1 MADYS
6 WFNKRRQRSIDQLRP
21 WSNNPRLNPEEQHV
35 SLRDYIEDIIQE
47 DGDKKSF
54 MDLVR
59 SIAVNGF
66 IPADPIVVWK
76 DEKNDRYYVAEGN
89 RRVLAL
95 KLLRDPSKAP
105 REIRGS
111 VTRLASSWEK
121 IDKIYVNIAPSFE
134 DAEWYI
140 SQRNSTSSI
149 QQKWSRLQQMRWIES
164 LYDKYADTPDIL
176 EQKSSMSISEIEQII
191 RYIRLLNLVEEEQ
204 VKKALTEAE
213 YMAATAHTFPI
224 TIFERFFNLTK
235 VREKWGFEF
244 EGTKITFKNKAG
256 FLTAFTEVIRRIVSN
271 KPDYKLDT
279 RNVSAGDIEGLL
291 DKLPQVDMNTADPYE
306 VGAKKGEEQEFEDQQ
321 ENPAP
326 KPKTKSLKGDVNR
339 NKLILECYRLNTT
352 EARLNQLFSELKRL
366 SVNSYTSVSAAAVR
380 IFLDLAVLDFIHSE
394 GLEAQMCKD
403 FKCDFKKIILKSRID
418 YLSRK
423 SRLKSNKKACKI
435 LKDLIN
441 EKETYTLDILNGY
454 VHSNAT
460 EYLNKQYLNGF
471 WDHIFPLL
479 QAVLD
484 ISEDSEKLINS
495 IETRVF

>member
-1 MADYS
+1 MADFS

-35 SLRDYIEDIIQE
+35 NIRDYIEDIIQE

-59 SIAVNGF
+59 SIAINGF

-105 REIRGS
+105 REIRGT
-111 VTRLASSWEK
+111 VTRLANNWERIEK
-121 IDKIYVNIAPSFE
+121 IFVNIAPSFE

-164 LYDKYADTPDIL
+164 LYDKYADSQDIL

-204 VKKALTEAE
+204 VKTALTDTE
-213 YMAATAHTFPI
+213 YKAATAHTFPI

-235 VREKWGFEF
+235 VREKWGVEF
-244 EGTKITFKNKAG
+244 DGTKITFVNKSG

-271 KPDYKLDT
+271 KPNYKLDT
-279 RNVSAGDIEGLL
+279 RNISAEKIDSLL
-291 DKLPQVDMNTADPYE
+291 DELPKVDINTVDPYE
-306 VGAKKGEEQEFEDQQ
+306 VGDKTETEPEEEKPEP
-321 ENPAP
+321 PAP
-326 KPKTKSLKGDVNR
+326 KPKPKSLKGDLNR
-339 NKLILECYRLNTT
+339 NKLILECYQLNTT
-352 EARLNQLFSELKRL
+352 EARMSQLFGELKRL
-366 SVNSYTSVSAAAVR
+366 SVNSYVSVCAAAVR
-380 IFLDLAVLDFIHSE
+380 IFLELAVLDYIQSE
-394 GLEAQMCKD
+394 GLEAQMRND
-403 FKCDFKKIILKSRID
+403 FKNDFKKIILKSRID

-423 SRLKSNKKACKI
+423 SRLKDNPKAKKI
-435 LKDLIN
+435 LCDLIN
-441 EKETYTLDILNGY
+441 EKERYTLDVLNGY
-454 VHSNAT
+454 VHSKDT

-479 QAVLD
+479 QAMLD
-484 ISEDSEKLINS
+484 ITEEP
-495 IETRVF
+495 EE

>member
-6 WFNKRRQRSIDQLRP
+6 WFNKRYLRSIDQLRP
-21 WSNNPRLNPEEQHV
+21 WSGNPRLNPEEQHV
-35 SLRDYIEDIIQE
+35 NLRDYVEDIIQE

-54 MDLVR
+54 LDLIR
-59 SIAVNGF
+59 SIATNGF
-66 IPADPIVVWK
+66 IPADPIVVWQ
-76 DEKNDRYYVAEGN
+76 DANNDRYYVAEGN
-89 RRVLAL
+89 RRILAL
-95 KLLRDPSKAP
+95 KLLREPMKAP
-105 REIRGS
+105 REIRGT
-111 VTRLASSWEK
+111 VTRLSNEWES
-121 IDKIYVNIAPSFE
+121 IDKIAVNIAPTFE

-164 LYDKYADTPDIL
+164 LYDKYSDTPDVL
-176 EQKSSMSISEIEQII
+176 VSKSSMSLSEIEQII

-204 VKKALTEAE
+204 VKNALTDVE
-213 YMAATAHTFPI
+213 YKAATAHTFPI

-235 VREKWGFEF
+235 VREAWGFEF
-244 EGTKITFKNKAG
+244 DGTKVTFKNKTG

-271 KPDYKLDT
+271 KQEYKLDT
-279 RNVSAGDIEGLL
+279 RNVSAEKIEELL
-291 DKLPQVDMNTADPYE
+291 NKLPKVDTETADPYE
-306 VGAKKGEEQEFEDQQ
+306 VGGKVTEEPTEELT

-326 KPKTKSLKGDVNR
+326 KPKPRSLKGDINR
-339 NKLILECYRLNTT
+339 NRLILECYSLNTT
-352 EARLNQLFSELKRL
+352 EARLSQLFGELKRL

-380 IFLDLAVLDFIHSE
+380 IFLELAVLDYIQSE
-394 GLEAQMCKD
+394 GLEAQMRKD
-403 FKCDFKKIILKSRID
+403 FKCDFKKIILKSRLD

-423 SRLKSNKKACKI
+423 SRLKDNTKVCKI

-454 VHSNAT
+454 VHSKDT

-479 QAVLD
+479 QAMLD
-484 ISEDSEKLINS
+484 IEEVAEES
-495 IETRVF
+495 

>member
-21 WSNNPRLNPEEQHV
+21 WSNNPRLNPEEQHISV
-35 SLRDYIEDIIQE
+35 HDYIEDIIQE

-59 SIAVNGF
+59 SIATNGF

-95 KLLRDPSKAP
+95 KLLRDPSRAP
-105 REIRGS
+105 REIRGT
-111 VTRLASSWEK
+111 VTRLASGWQRIGK
-121 IDKIYVNIAPSFE
+121 IFVNIAPTFE

-164 LYDKYADTPDIL
+164 LYDKYADTPAIL
-176 EQKSSMSISEIEQII
+176 EQKSSMSMSEIEQII
-191 RYIRLLNLVEEEQ
+191 RYIRLLNLVEDEQ
-204 VKKALTEAE
+204 VKSALTEAE
-213 YMAATAHTFPI
+213 FKAATAHTFPI
-224 TIFERFFNLTK
+224 TIFERFFNLTE
-235 VREKWGFEF
+235 VRKRWGVEF
-244 EGTKITFKNKAG
+244 DGTKITFVNKAG

-271 KPDYKLDT
+271 KQDYKLDT
-279 RNVSAGDIEGLL
+279 RNISAEKIDELL
-291 DKLPQVDMNTADPYE
+291 DKLPKVDITIPDPYE
-306 VGAKKGEEQEFEDQQ
+306 VGAKTQEEPETEGQTD
-321 ENPAP
+321 NPTP
-326 KPKTKSLKGDVNR
+326 KPKPKSLKGDLNR
-339 NKLILECYRLNTT
+339 NRLILEIYQLNTT
-352 EARLNQLFSELKRL
+352 EARLNQLFNELKRL

-380 IFLDLAVLDFIHSE
+380 IFLELAVLDYIQSE
-394 GLEAQMCKD
+394 GLEAQMRND
-403 FKCDFKKIILKSRID
+403 FKCDFKKIILKSRLD

-423 SRLKSNKKACKI
+423 SRLKNNQKVCKI

-454 VHSNAT
+454 VHSKDT

-479 QAVLD
+479 QAMLD
-484 ISEDSEKLINS
+484 ITENPED
-495 IETRVF
+495 

>member
-35 SLRDYIEDIIQE
+35 SVRDFIEDIIQE

-59 SIAVNGF
+59 SIATNGF

-105 REIRGS
+105 REIRGT
-111 VTRLASSWEK
+111 VTRLASGWQR
-121 IDKIYVNIAPSFE
+121 IDKIFVNIAPTFE

-164 LYDKYADTPDIL
+164 LYDKYSDSQDVL
-176 EQKSSMSISEIEQII
+176 EQKSSMSMSEIEQII

-204 VKKALTEAE
+204 VKNALTEAE
-213 YMAATAHTFPI
+213 YKAATAHTFPI

-244 EGTKITFKNKAG
+244 DGTKITFVNKTG

-271 KPDYKLDT
+271 KQDYKLDT
-279 RNVSAGDIEGLL
+279 RNISAERIDDLL
-291 DKLPQVDMNTADPYE
+291 GQLPQVDITTPDPYE
-306 VGAKKGEEQEFEDQQ
+306 VGAKTDADTDTEEQT

-326 KPKTKSLKGDVNR
+326 KPKHRSLKGDVNR
-339 NKLILECYRLNTT
+339 NKLILECYNLNTT
-352 EARLNQLFSELKRL
+352 EARLSQLFNELKRL
-366 SVNSYTSVSAAAVR
+366 SVNSYTSVCAAAVR
-380 IFLDLAVLDFIHSE
+380 IFLELAILDYIQSE
-394 GLEAQMCKD
+394 GLVEEFQRRDGKEL
-403 FKCDFKKIILKSRID
+403 KRILLKTRID
-418 YLSRK
+418 FLTKYSKLKDNKTAKKLLS
-423 SRLKSNKKACKI
+423 
-435 LKDLIN
+435 DLIN
-441 EKETYTLDILNGY
+441 EKETYSLDILNGY
-454 VHSNAT
+454 VHSKST

-479 QAVLD
+479 QARLD
-484 ISEDSEKLINS
+484 ITEEAED
-495 IETRVF
+495 

>member
-6 WFNKRRQRSIDQLRP
+6 WFNKRYLRSIDQLRP
-21 WSNNPRLNPEEQHV
+21 WSGNPRLNPEEQHV
-35 SLRDYIEDIIQE
+35 SLRDYVEDIIQE

-54 MDLVR
+54 IDLVR
-59 SIAVNGF
+59 SIATNGF

-76 DEKNDRYYVAEGN
+76 ADKNDRYYVAEGN

-105 REIRGS
+105 REIRGT
-111 VTRLASSWEK
+111 VTRLASGWERIEK
-121 IDKIYVNIAPSFE
+121 ISVNIAPSFE
-134 DAEWYI
+134 AAEWYI

-164 LYDKYADTPDIL
+164 LYDKYSETTDVL
-176 EQKSSMSISEIEQII
+176 EQKSSMSVSEIEQIV
-191 RYIRLLNLVEEEQ
+191 RYIRLLNLVEEAP
-204 VKKALTEAE
+204 VKNALTDTE
-213 YMAATAHTFPI
+213 YRAATAHTFPI

-244 EGTKITFKNKAG
+244 EGTKISFKNKAG

-271 KPDYKLDT
+271 KQDYKLDT
-279 RNVSAGDIEGLL
+279 RNVSAEKIDDLL
-291 DKLPQVDMNTADPYE
+291 SKLPQVDLADADPYE
-306 VGAKKGEEQEFEDQQ
+306 VGGKAEPESEAEEQT

-326 KPKTKSLKGDVNR
+326 KPKSKSLKGDLNR
-339 NKLILECYRLNTT
+339 NRLILECYNLNTT
-352 EARLNQLFSELKRL
+352 EARLSQLFNELKRL
-366 SVNSYTSVSAAAVR
+366 SVNSYTSVCAAAVR
-380 IFLDLAVLDFIHSE
+380 IFLELAVLDYIQSE
-394 GLEAQMCKD
+394 GLEAQMRKD
-403 FKCDFKKIILKSRID
+403 FKCDFKNIILKSRID

-423 SRLKSNKKACKI
+423 SRLKDNQKVRKI

-454 VHSNAT
+454 VHIKDT

-479 QAVLD
+479 QAMLD
-484 ISEDSEKLINS
+484 ISETPE
-495 IETRVF
+495 E

>member
-21 WSNNPRLNPEEQHV
+21 WSNNPRLNPEEQH
-35 SLRDYIEDIIQE
+35 LNIRDYIEDIIQE

-59 SIAVNGF
+59 SIAINGF

-105 REIRGS
+105 REIRGT
-111 VTRLASSWEK
+111 VTRLANNWERIEK
-121 IDKIYVNIAPSFE
+121 IFVNIAPSFE

-164 LYDKYADTPDIL
+164 LYDKYADSQDIL

-204 VKKALTEAE
+204 VKTALTDTE
-213 YMAATAHTFPI
+213 YKAATAHTFPI

-244 EGTKITFKNKAG
+244 DGTKITFVNKSG

-271 KPDYKLDT
+271 KPNYKLAT
-279 RNVSAGDIEGLL
+279 RNISAEKIDSLL
-291 DKLPQVDMNTADPYE
+291 DELPKVDINTVDPYE
-306 VGAKKGEEQEFEDQQ
+306 VGDKTETEPEEEKPEP
-321 ENPAP
+321 PAP
-326 KPKTKSLKGDVNR
+326 KPKPKSLKGDLNR
-339 NKLILECYRLNTT
+339 NKLILECYQLNTT
-352 EARLNQLFSELKRL
+352 EARMSQLFGELKRL
-366 SVNSYTSVSAAAVR
+366 SVNSYVSVCAAAVR
-380 IFLDLAVLDFIHSE
+380 IFLELAVLDYIQSE
-394 GLEAQMCKD
+394 GLEAQMRKD
-403 FKCDFKKIILKSRID
+403 FKNDFKKIILKSRID

-423 SRLKSNKKACKI
+423 SRLKDNPRAKKI
-435 LKDLIN
+435 LCDLIN
-441 EKETYTLDILNGY
+441 EKERYTLDVLNGY
-454 VHSNAT
+454 VHSKDT

-479 QAVLD
+479 QAMLD
-484 ISEDSEKLINS
+484 ITEEP
-495 IETRVF
+495 EE

>member
-35 SLRDYIEDIIQE
+35 NLRDYIEDIIE
-47 DGDKKSF
+47 EAGDKGSF
-54 MDLVR
+54 MDLIR
-59 SIAVNGF
+59 SIATNGF

-76 DEKNDRYYVAEGN
+76 DGKNDRYYVAEGN

-105 REIRGS
+105 REIRGT
-111 VTRLASSWEK
+111 VARLANSWER
-121 IDKIYVNIAPSFE
+121 IDKIYVNIAPTFE

-164 LYDKYADTPDIL
+164 LYDKYADNHEL
-176 EQKSSMSISEIEQII
+176 LMQKSSMSISDIEQII
-191 RYIRLLNLVEEEQ
+191 RYIRLLNLVNEEQ
-204 VKKALTEAE
+204 VKNALTEAE
-213 YMAATAHTFPI
+213 YKAATAHTFPI

-235 VREKWGFEF
+235 VREKWGFDF
-244 EGTKITFKNKAG
+244 DGTKISFKNKSG

-271 KPDYKLDT
+271 KQDYKLDT
-279 RNVSAGDIEGLL
+279 RNISAGEIEGLL
-291 DKLPQVDMNTADPYE
+291 AQLPQVDINTSDPYE
-306 VGAKKGEEQEFEDQQ
+306 VGTKTNAEPEVEEQI

-326 KPKTKSLKGDVNR
+326 KPKPRSLKGDLNR
-339 NKLILECYRLNTT
+339 NRLILECYSLNTT
-352 EARLNQLFSELKRL
+352 EARLSQLFGELKRL

-380 IFLDLAVLDFIHSE
+380 IFLELAVLDYIQSE
-394 GLEAQMCKD
+394 GLETQMRRD
-403 FKCDFKKIILKSRID
+403 FKCDFKKIILKSRLD
-418 YLSRK
+418 YLSREN
-423 SRLKSNKKACKI
+423 RLKDNPKVCKI

-454 VHSNAT
+454 VHSKDT

-479 QAVLD
+479 QAMLD
-484 ISEDSEKLINS
+484 ITEDPED
-495 IETRVF
+495 

>member
-1 MADYS
+1 MTDYS

-21 WSNNPRLNPEEQHV
+21 WSNNPRLNPEESHV
-35 SLRDYIEDIIQE
+35 NLRDYIEDIIQE

-89 RRVLAL
+89 RRVMAL

-105 REIRGS
+105 REIRGT
-111 VTRLASSWEK
+111 VTRLASGWEK
-121 IDKIYVNIAPSFE
+121 IDKIYVNIAPTFE

-176 EQKSSMSISEIEQII
+176 EQKSSMSMSEIEQII

-204 VKKALTEAE
+204 VKNALTETE
-213 YMAATAHTFPI
+213 YRAATAHTFPI

-244 EGTKITFKNKAG
+244 DGTKIAFKNKAG

-279 RNVSAGDIEGLL
+279 RNVSAGEIEGLL
-291 DKLPQVDMNTADPYE
+291 DKLPQVDINTADPYE
-306 VGAKKGEEQEFEDQQ
+306 VGSKKEDEPEAEEQQ

-326 KPKTKSLKGDVNR
+326 KPKHKSLKGDVNR
-339 NKLILECYRLNTT
+339 NKLILECYQLNTT

-380 IFLDLAVLDFIHSE
+380 IFLELAVLDYIQSE
-394 GLEAQMCKD
+394 GLEAQMRKD

-418 YLSRK
+418 YLSRN
-423 SRLKSNKKACKI
+423 SRLNSNKKACKI

-454 VHSNAT
+454 VHSKET

-479 QAVLD
+479 QAIPD
-484 ISEDSEKLINS
+484 ITEEQDDPD
-495 IETRVF
+495 

>member
-21 WSNNPRLNPEEQHV
+21 WSKNPRLNPEEQHV
-35 SLRDYIEDIIQE
+35 NLRDYIEDIIE
-47 DGDKKSF
+47 EAGDKGSF
-54 MDLVR
+54 MDLIR
-59 SIAVNGF
+59 SIATNGF

-76 DEKNDRYYVAEGN
+76 DGKNDRYYVAEGN

-105 REIRGS
+105 REIRGT
-111 VTRLASSWEK
+111 VTRLANSWER
-121 IDKIYVNIAPSFE
+121 IDKIYVNIAPTFE

-164 LYDKYADTPDIL
+164 LYDKYADDPEL
-176 EQKSSMSISEIEQII
+176 LMQKSSMSISDIEQII
-191 RYIRLLNLVEEEQ
+191 RYIRLLNLVNEEQ
-204 VKKALTEAE
+204 VKNALTEAE
-213 YMAATAHTFPI
+213 YKAATAHTFPI

-235 VREKWGFEF
+235 VREKWGFDF
-244 EGTKITFKNKAG
+244 DGTKISFKNKSG

-271 KPDYKLDT
+271 KQDYKLDT
-279 RNVSAGDIEGLL
+279 RNISAGEIEALL
-291 DKLPQVDMNTADPYE
+291 AQLPQVDINTADPYE
-306 VGAKKGEEQEFEDQQ
+306 VGAKTDVEPEAEEQT

-326 KPKTKSLKGDVNR
+326 KPKPRSLKGDLNR
-339 NKLILECYRLNTT
+339 NKLILECYNLNTT
-352 EARLNQLFSELKRL
+352 EARLNQLFGELKRL
-366 SVNSYTSVSAAAVR
+366 SINSYTSVSAAAVR
-380 IFLDLAVLDFIHSE
+380 IFLELAVLDYIQSE
-394 GLEAQMCKD
+394 GLEAQMRKD
-403 FKCDFKKIILKSRID
+403 FKCDFKKIILKSRLD

-423 SRLKSNKKACKI
+423 SRLKDNPKVCKI

-454 VHSNAT
+454 VHSKDT

-479 QAVLD
+479 QATLD
-484 ISEDSEKLINS
+484 ITEEP
-495 IETRVF
+495 EE